1 MVAVLD
7 FWTLFVIQVFGGFWP
22 AVIGLAALYFV
33 ILIMGRVS
41 MYSVLWFMAIFFMC
55 MAMGYGYGWL
65 TIIVSL
71 FILTRFMYDMILL
84 IKGRI

>member
-1 MVAVLD
+1 MVAALD